1 MVLVNTPLKVGKSN
15 IEHTDSCKILG
26 NFYKILG
33 ILS

>member
-15 IEHTDSCKILG
+15 IEYIDSCKILG